1 MQIDGHHTLTYIAA
15 RLAGYTHNPASII
28 AYSAQY
34 VDDATNAGVIHFDNG
49 AMYNMCILNA

>member
-15 RLAGYTHNPASII
+15 RLAGYNHKKAGII

-34 VDDATNAGVIHFDNG
+34 VDDATNAGIIRFKNG
-49 AMYNMCILNA
+49 AMYQRICT